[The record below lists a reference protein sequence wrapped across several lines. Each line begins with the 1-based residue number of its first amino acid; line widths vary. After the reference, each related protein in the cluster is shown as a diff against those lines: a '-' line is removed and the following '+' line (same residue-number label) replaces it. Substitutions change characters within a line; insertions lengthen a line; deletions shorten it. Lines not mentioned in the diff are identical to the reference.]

1 MTEDSQVIGPTA
13 DRSTQLLSM
22 KHRHGTLVMEE
33 GLTDIRT
40 SKMTGPEKDLPKESG
55 GNQSCKLGNIPITK
69 M

>member
-1 MTEDSQVIGPTA
+1 
-13 DRSTQLLSM
+13 M

-40 SKMTGPEKDLPKESG
+40 SKMTGPEDLPKESG
-55 GNQSCKLGNIPITK
+55 GNQSGKLENIPITK

>member
-1 MTEDSQVIGPTA
+1 
-13 DRSTQLLSM
+13 M

-33 GLTDIRT
+33 VLTDIRT

-55 GNQSCKLGNIPITK
+55 GNQSGKLENIPITK